1 MDTPNQTN
9 PNTNFPSNE
18 LQQFLSA
25 PYIKKIEE
33 AKSYFSSLNN
43 NQLQILN
50 TQSEERSKN
59 TYQSLLDSK
68 NEQQLSPIKPVNIK
82 PEFNTDFLFAE
93 AYGKS
98 LQNNYDSINDLKRK
112 EDELSTM
119 TLQNESAGQIIQ
131 SGSGGGG
138 NSMNSNVTN
147 NNMYITNITPDYMM
161 SIKRKS
167 QSPPAWR
174 DSSG

>member
-1 MDTPNQTN
+1 
-9 PNTNFPSNE
+9 
-18 LQQFLSA
+18 
-25 PYIKKIEE
+25 
-33 AKSYFSSLNN
+33 
-43 NQLQILN
+43 
-50 TQSEERSKN
+50 
-59 TYQSLLDSK
+59 
-68 NEQQLSPIKPVNIK
+68 
-82 PEFNTDFLFAE
+82 
-93 AYGKS
+93 
-98 LQNNYDSINDLKRK
+98 
-112 EDELSTM
+112 M